1 MGYVLFA
8 LYIAIIYAWWHLVM
22 KVAGARGHDEHKWGL
37 LSIFFGPVVLLPL
50 LLLPQRTERLN
61 SCRL

>member
-8 LYIAIIYAWWHLVM
+8 IYVAIIYACWHLVV
-22 KVAGARGHDEHKWGL
+22 KVAATRGNDEHKWGL

-50 LLLPQRTERLN
+50 LLLPRRTE
-61 SCRL
+61 